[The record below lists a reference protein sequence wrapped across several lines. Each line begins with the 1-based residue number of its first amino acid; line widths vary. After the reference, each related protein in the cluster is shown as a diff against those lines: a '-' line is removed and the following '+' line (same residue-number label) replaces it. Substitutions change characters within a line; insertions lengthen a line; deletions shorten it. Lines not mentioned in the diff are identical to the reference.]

1 MLTKPGVAKTWL
13 ALSLLY
19 LCSHGFRR
27 DRCSSDLYRR
37 TDTLCCA
44 TARLLLADRQLQQL
58 TNWNPAAIPGAQQ
71 ISVHPFLAR
80 AEQAGPSHGTGR
92 ALYYHGPL
100 EATLFQIYIAAACAD
115 PGHISPRSLMDL
127 KLTASCGLVTGRGA

>member
-13 ALSLLY
+13 SLSFIHAAMASEETVALRISTGVP
-19 LCSHGFRR
+19 H
-27 DRCSSDLYRR
+27 
-37 TDTLCCA
+37 CCA

-58 TNWNPAAIPGAQQ
+58 TNWNPAAIPGALQ
-71 ISVHPFLAR
+71 ISVHSSLAR
-80 AEQAGPSHGTGR
+80 AGHAGPSLGTGR